1 METTG
6 KRGNHTAKFE
16 TSCKNQTTPQGRHDL
31 AKTTNQ

>member
-16 TSCKNQTTPQGRHDL
+16 TSCKNQTIHGVDNP